1 MTDVSTQRHRHD
13 HDHDAAGWAPGH
25 PHELTP
31 AASARASL
39 LETSA
44 ASRVLAVSIVCAALW
59 AGVYWALH

>member
-13 HDHDAAGWAPGH
+13 HAAAGWAPDH
-25 PHELTP
+25 AHEPTP
-31 AASARASL
+31 TAPPRASL

-44 ASRVLAVSIVCAALW
+44 AARVLAVSIVCAALW